1 MGRAATATWSGRET
15 VWHGEAAA
23 VAEPAAPTPD
33 QLGPY
38 RLLWVRGEGGMARV
52 YVAEHTIIGK
62 RVAIKTLLPRF
73 ALIREAREM
82 LVREAR
88 IAASVRHPNLIDVY
102 DFATDRYGRPYYVME
117 LASGETLSERLG
129 SGPLSLFQCL
139 DVAIRLADAVAAIH
153 AAGYLHRD
161 IKSDNVLLSSNG
173 RRIEPKLVDF
183 GIARALEPDGDAPP
197 EGIVGTPR
205 TMSPEQISQDAIDE
219 RTDVWSLGILF
230 YEMLTGHLPFPIGC
244 SVREDLVAIVTEPPH
259 PLPLGI
265 TDDIRAIV
273 ESCLATDP
281 DERPASAAALVDKLR
296 VARAVYVARNRALD
310 RLLDG

>member
-1 MGRAATATWSGRET
+1 
-15 VWHGEAAA
+15 
-23 VAEPAAPTPD
+23 
-33 QLGPY
+33 
-38 RLLWVRGEGGMARV
+38 V

-273 ESCLATDP
+273 ESCLAKDP